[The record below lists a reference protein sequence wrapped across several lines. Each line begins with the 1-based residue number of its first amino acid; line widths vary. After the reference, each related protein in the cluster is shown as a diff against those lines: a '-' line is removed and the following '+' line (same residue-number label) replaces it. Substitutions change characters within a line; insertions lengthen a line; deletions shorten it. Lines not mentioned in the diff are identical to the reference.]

1 MKLGFG
7 RIMTRWK
14 RKMDFTGET
23 HWLRGAG
30 AYQIYSGT
38 SRPEWGKPCGDSP
51 YSDDPNDY
59 QWINE
64 GIKDYESSK

>member
-1 MKLGFG
+1 
-7 RIMTRWK
+7 
-14 RKMDFTGET
+14 MDFTGET